1 MKVRESSTV
10 EDSFELIL
18 ESIPASWYH
27 GLTAFT
33 RVEVGVKGSTELRD
47 QPDAVVAAL
56 PCRGY
61 TNIRDFMQGCDSP
74 ATVLDVCHAVGLS
87 VSYRLSLLER
97 KGDLRGSASPYTV
110 EAWRSGYPAL
120 HIDAGDLPGGM
131 KLPSLVGAAVLVPVC
146 GQIPAG
152 PLNLANQAVES
163 AFLLDKQSIGEGTFF
178 MLKVVGDSMI
188 NAGITDGDW
197 VVVRQQK
204 HAQNGEI
211 VAALV
216 GGEVTVKT
224 LHRDKTSLLGLVPQN
239 PDYQPI
245 PVAEPTS
252 ILGKVVGV
260 VCQA

>member
-1 MKVRESSTV
+1 M
-10 EDSFELIL
+10 
-18 ESIPASWYH
+18 
-27 GLTAFT
+27 
-33 RVEVGVKGSTELRD
+33 
-47 QPDAVVAAL
+47 
-56 PCRGY
+56 
-61 TNIRDFMQGCDSP
+61 
-74 ATVLDVCHAVGLS
+74 
-87 VSYRLSLLER
+87 
-97 KGDLRGSASPYTV
+97 
-110 EAWRSGYPAL
+110 
-120 HIDAGDLPGGM
+120 
-131 KLPSLVGAAVLVPVC
+131 
-146 GQIPAG
+146 
-152 PLNLANQAVES
+152 NLANQAVES

-188 NAGITDGDW
+188 NAGIVDGDW

-211 VAALV
+211 VAALI

-224 LHRDKTSLLGLVPQN
+224 LHRDETSLLGLVPQN

>member
-1 MKVRESSTV
+1 
-10 EDSFELIL
+10 
-18 ESIPASWYH
+18 
-27 GLTAFT
+27 
-33 RVEVGVKGSTELRD
+33 VKGSTELWD
-47 QPDAVVAAL
+47 LPEAAVTGP
-56 PCRGY
+56 PCRRH
-61 TNIRDFMQGCDSP
+61 TELRDFLQGCDSP
-74 ATVLDVCHAVGLS
+74 ATVLDVCDAVGLN
-87 VSYRLSLLER
+87 VSHRLSALQG
-97 KGDLRGSASPYTV
+97 KGDLRGATASPYKA
-110 EAWRSGYPAL
+110 EGRRSGYPAL
-120 HIDAGDLPGGM
+120 HIEAYDLPGEM
-131 KLPSLVGAAVLVPVC
+131 SLPSLVGAAVLVPVY

-188 NAGITDGDW
+188 NAGIADGDW
-197 VVVRQQK
+197 VLVRQQK

-211 VAALV
+211 VAAMV

-224 LHRDKTSLLGLVPQN
+224 LHRDETSPLELVPQN
-239 PDYQPI
+239 PDYRPI